1 MTNVKCVTGQRIT
14 YSERLGPKQ
23 VFYSPTGVLKFPL
36 ILVPTSLF
44 PVARQRT
51 QAVISS
57 SIEC

>member
-44 PVARQRT
+44 PVARQ
-51 QAVISS
+51 
-57 SIEC
+57 